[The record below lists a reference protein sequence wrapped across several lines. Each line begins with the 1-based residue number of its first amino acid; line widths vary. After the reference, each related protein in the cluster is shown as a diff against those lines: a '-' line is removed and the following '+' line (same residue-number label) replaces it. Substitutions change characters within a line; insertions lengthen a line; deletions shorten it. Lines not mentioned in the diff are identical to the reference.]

1 MFSLEADFSRGTV
14 TKKKDIIYMIRN
26 NWVCMVHMLIKTYFK
41 NFKKWNEIRSLHSIL
56 KFSISFF
63 S

>member
-1 MFSLEADFSRGTV
+1 
-14 TKKKDIIYMIRN
+14 MIRN

-41 NFKKWNEIRSLHSIL
+41 NYVKKWNEIKRLHSIL

-63 S
+63 LLVYQKRKL